1 MQVNRLFKVLVMGGA
16 ALTVGCTADDGTPGK
31 RDGAGQRGPGQ
42 ARVDQAGKQKDAG
55 VAGDSGTVMDPPVV
69 GADSGTGVVLID
81 AGGGAGD
88 ADAGGGSWLH
98 WV

>member
-31 RDGAGQRGPGQ
+31 RDGAGQ
-42 ARVDQAGKQKDAG
+42 AGKQKDAG
-55 VAGDSGTVMDPPVV
+55 VAGDSGTVMDPPLV
-69 GADSGTGVVLID
+69 GADSGTGVVLLD

-88 ADAGGGSWLH
+88 ADAGVGSWLH
-98 WV
+98 WF